1 MIHSEY
7 DYIIQLLFKKITG
20 SISDEELEILEEWR
34 KKSPENEKVYRN
46 LTDTG
51 YLQKQFIR
59 KEAINYER
67 PLADMKARL
76 QRDLW
81 KIHFKMIKATAAAA
95 IVVLALG
102 WGGYAAFTY
111 PERTATE
118 ESAQTQPASA
128 KDKSGNADF
137 PAGTVQALLTRNDG
151 KQARLGN
158 NPARNE
164 QMIDNLTGSLS
175 AEKQQALINSLS
187 TPRGGEFKVT
197 LEDSTEV
204 WLNAES
210 KLIYPEHFQTSERRV
225 KVTGEAYF
233 KVKKDSLRPFY
244 VETAGMQVR
253 VYGTEFNINAYEEEE
268 NAYATLVSGRIA
280 LQPLNGSGGEL
291 VLTPGHQ
298 AIFGAGEK
306 TARVRTVNTQSVTSW
321 TKGRFVFEE
330 QTLEQIMRILAR
342 WYQFEYEFSSKNL
355 VQTQFMG
362 SAPRYADLSEVLSI
376 IEKSGGIRFTVKDK
390 KIIIS
395 TQYNN

>member
-7 DYIIQLLFKKITG
+7 DYIIQLLLKKITG
-20 SISDEELEILEEWR
+20 GISDEELEILEEWR

-81 KIHFKMIKATAAAA
+81 KIRFKMIKATAAAA

-102 WGGYAAFTY
+102 WGGYAVFTH

-118 ESAQTQPASA
+118 ETAQTQPASA
-128 KDKSGNADF
+128 KGKPGNADF

-158 NPARNE
+158 NPVRNE

-253 VYGTEFNINAYEEEE
+253 VYGTEFNINAYEEE

-291 VLTPGHQ
+291 ILTPGHQ
-298 AIFGAGEK
+298 AIFGTGEK
-306 TARVRTVNTQSVTSW
+306 TAKVRTVNTRSVTSW
-321 TKGRFVFEE
+321 TRGRFVFEE
-330 QTLEQIMRILAR
+330 QTLGQIMRTLAR
-342 WYQFEYEFSSKNL
+342 WYQFEYEFAAKEL
-355 VQTQFMG
+355 EHTQFMG
-362 SAPRYADLSEVLSI
+362 SAPRYANLSEVLAI
-376 IEKSGGIRFTVKDK
+376 IEKSGGIKFAVKDK